1 MNCIVR
7 TADDVL
13 FNFDDEVEL
22 VEEEDTFQQLNE
34 KFGNLFSVD
43 YLWRSISSKDYKKYY
58 ILRDVDS
65 EVSLFKMK
73 ETKTNIN
80 LCSSDFFLQFYFY
93 VVNNKKAGKKY
104 VKNMRAGRLN
114 IHHIL
119 QLAYSNKTFSS
130 KIEYIRV
137 SENRNSKYKKYARH
151 WELKYIEREYAN
163 DDELAKLLDTCTDI
177 FDPTLNFSFE
187 RII

>member
-80 LCSSDFFLQFYFY
+80 
-93 VVNNKKAGKKY
+93 
-104 VKNMRAGRLN
+104 
-114 IHHIL
+114 
-119 QLAYSNKTFSS
+119 
-130 KIEYIRV
+130 
-137 SENRNSKYKKYARH
+137 
-151 WELKYIEREYAN
+151 
-163 DDELAKLLDTCTDI
+163 
-177 FDPTLNFSFE
+177 
-187 RII
+187 